1 MNIFANILRDLQAV
15 IAAKAARDRTLT
27 VLLVAVWGRIARMGT
42 RLERLIA
49 LWRTGKLPKARA
61 PRAAVERV
69 RASRAKVIVTFPT
82 AAGWLSRKLG
92 YEVVAFGG
100 QLQHQLT
107 DAECQ
112 AFLAAFPQAGRIFR
126 PLLRMLMGDPLPEV
140 VRLKPKPTARVV
152 AETEA
157 QVAGIVVL
165 PTVRFLS
172 A

>member
-1 MNIFANILRDLQAV
+1 MFNFSNILRDLQAV

-42 RLERLIA
+42 RLERLVA
-49 LWRTGKLPKARA
+49 LWRAGKLPKTRT
-61 PRAAVERV
+61 PRVEDKPV
-69 RASRAKVIVTFPT
+69 RTPTAKPKVKFPM

-100 QLQHQLT
+100 QLQHLLT

-112 AFLAAFPQAGRIFR
+112 AFLAAFPQAGRILR
-126 PLLRMLMGDPLPEV
+126 PLLRMLTADPLPEAVRRVKGV
-140 VRLKPKPTARVV
+140 VPMAL
-152 AETEA
+152 AEAEM
-157 QVAGIVVL
+157 VGIAGAPVSL
-165 PTVRFLS
+165 FLD